1 MKIEP
6 GEVHIWSA
14 AINEN
19 YYKLL
24 NDSYLSENEKKRT
37 EQFSNDIDAFLF
49 AVRHNLLRLI
59 LSGYLKCNPSEIRFG
74 ANPFNKP
81 FIAFP
86 KTPLQFNISVTSN
99 RFIATLSM
107 RHPIGIDLELII
119 QIKDIDQLIAD
130 YFTKNE
136 SDWIYNHSGDET
148 IPAFFS
154 LWTKKEALVKA
165 IGQGLSIPLNKF
177 EVLSVNP
184 VAFGSNEWYIK
195 PLNIYDDCSAAI
207 AINSPTGK
215 LSYFDALTLLNG

>member
-86 KTPLQFNISVTSN
+86 KTHLQFNISVTSN
-99 RFIATLSM
+99 RFIATLCMNRSLGVD
-107 RHPIGIDLELII
+107 IELIR
-119 QIKDIDQLIAD
+119 QIENVKLLSNDN
-130 YFTKNE
+130 FTKNE
-136 SDWIYNHSGDET
+136 LQWIFSHPESEIYS
-148 IPAFFS
+148 AFFNI
-154 LWTKKEALVKA
+154 WTKKEAFVKA
-165 IGQGLSIPLNKF
+165 LGKGLSIPLNKF
-177 EVLSVNP
+177 DVLSANP
-184 VAFGSNEWYIK
+184 IVFDSDEWHITQ
-195 PLNIYDDCSAAI
+195 LSVFNDCSAAI
-207 AINSPTGK
+207 AINSSTNK
-215 LSYFDALTLLNG
+215 INYFDSLKLL